1 MSHRR
6 LPEDKTV
13 RLLRR
18 RRAPSVLAGVSVA
31 AADRQPLGPGVP
43 SSPRG
48 RMRAVLGLALWIA
61 VVVCGSVVL
70 GTAALLAVARVTVS
84 PAAFLPAGLL
94 TLAGGAVLGARW
106 LARGVISP
114 RRRGRSQGRGGVLA
128 AAVAVT
134 LIAAPALSAVIPTG
148 SGRPAAAVPGQ
159 SYWHLATGSTIRHVR
174 IPALGQARPDPVIF
188 LHGGPGTPDL
198 AGESAYFGQLA
209 ADGFDVYVYDEFG
222 AGGSNRAADPRDYT
236 LARDVVDLEQI
247 RRTIAV
253 ERVILIGHS
262 YGANIAAGYLAEYP
276 QHVARVVFSSP
287 GSLDPADSS
296 GGNLTSRL
304 DKGRLLRLYARVL
317 RPRSLLGY
325 TLLQVNPDAAHRLA
339 GDGEMDARNDA
350 VYALSE
356 PALHCAGHAEPHP
369 PTGTGFY
376 RLQYPQSATAPP
388 AADLRTRLAGNS
400 TPALVIKGA
409 CDYQSWASAIT
420 YRRSL
425 PGSRL
430 VYLHGGHNAY
440 QDVPEPFLVTVRAFI
455 TGTALPVTPLRT
467 NHVPPDYQGPL

>member
-1 MSHRR
+1 M
-6 LPEDKTV
+6 

-18 RRAPSVLAGVSVA
+18 RRAPSRLPGVSVA
-31 AADRQPLGPGVP
+31 AADRQPLGPAAR
-43 SSPRG
+43 SSLRG
-48 RMRAVLGLALWIA
+48 RIRMMVRWAWRIA
-61 VVVCGSVVL
+61 VVVCGSMIV
-70 GTAALLAVARVTVS
+70 GTAALLAVARVTAS

-94 TLAGGAVLGARW
+94 TIAGGAVVGARW

-114 RRRGRSQGRGGVLA
+114 RRRGRSLGRGGLLA

-134 LIAAPALSAVIPTG
+134 LIAAPALAAVIPIG

-159 SYWHLATGSTIRHVR
+159 SYWHLATGSTIRYVR
-174 IPALGQARPDPVIF
+174 IPALGQPRPDPVIF

-198 AGESAYFGQLA
+198 AGDSAYFGQLA

-236 LARDVVDLEQI
+236 LARDVADLEQI

-253 ERVILIGHS
+253 EHVILIGHS

-287 GSLDPADSS
+287 GPLDPDDSS

-304 DKGRLLRLYARVL
+304 EKGRLLRLYARVL
-317 RPRSLLGY
+317 RPRSLLVY
-325 TLLQVNPDAAHRLA
+325 TLLQVNPGAAHRLA

-356 PALHCAGHAEPHP
+356 PALHCAGHAEQHP

-388 AADLRTRLAGNS
+388 PADLRTRLAGNT
-400 TPALVIKGA
+400 TPVLVIKGA
-409 CDYQSWASAIT
+409 CDYQSWASAVT
-420 YRRSL
+420 YRQSL
-425 PGSRL
+425 PASHL
-430 VYLHGGHNAY
+430 VYLHGGHNTY
-440 QDVPEPFLVTVRAFI
+440 QDVPEPFLLTVRAFL
-455 TGTALPVTPLRT
+455 TGTALPVAPLRT
-467 NHVPPDYQGPL
+467 NQMPPDYQGPP

>member
-1 MSHRR
+1 M
-6 LPEDKTV
+6 
-13 RLLRR
+13 RLLRQR
-18 RRAPSVLAGVSVA
+18 NAPGGLSGVPVA
-31 AADRQPLGPGVP
+31 AAGRQLLGR

-48 RMRAVLGLALWIA
+48 RIRMMLRSAWRIA
-61 VVVCGSVVL
+61 VVVCGSLVI
-70 GTAALLAVARVTVS
+70 GTAALLAVACVTAS
-84 PAAFLPAGLL
+84 PAAFLPVGLL
-94 TLAGGAVLGARW
+94 TIAGGAVVGARW

-114 RRRGRSQGRGGVLA
+114 RRRGRSQGRGGVLS

-134 LIAAPALSAVIPTG
+134 LIAAPALAAVVPTG
-148 SGRPAAAVPGQ
+148 SGRPAAAVPSEG
-159 SYWHLATGSTIRHVR
+159 YWHLATGSTIRYVR

-198 AGESAYFGQLA
+198 AGDSAYFGQLA

-222 AGGSNRAADPRDYT
+222 AGGSNRAADPHDYT
-236 LARDVVDLEQI
+236 LARDVADLEQI
-247 RRTIAV
+247 RRTIAI

-287 GSLDPADSS
+287 GPLDPGDSS

-317 RPRSLLGY
+317 RPRNLLVY
-325 TLLQVNPDAAHRLA
+325 TLLQINSDAAHRLA

-356 PALHCAGHAEPHP
+356 PALHCARHAEPDP

-376 RLQYPQSATAPP
+376 RLQYQQSATAPP

-409 CDYQSWASAIT
+409 CDYQSWASGIT
-420 YRRSL
+420 YRQSL
-425 PGSRL
+425 PRSQL
-430 VYLHGGHNAY
+430 IYLHGGHNTY
-440 QDVPEPFLVTVRAFI
+440 QDVPEAFLLTVRAFL
-455 TGTALPVTPLRT
+455 TGTALPVAPLRT
-467 NHVPPDYQGPL
+467 NQMPLDYQGLH